1 MVKIKMTDQELQKEM
16 ERIQE
21 FLRSYVREGERVVIA
36 VSGGLDS
43 DFVARIA
50 VNTFGKKRVKL
61 FTVLQ
66 SDMEDKY
73 IRNARNLA
81 QDVGVVLVELDM
93 QKLPYE
99 FMKAM
104 EADTE
109 EEFHADGLIDPA
121 RAKCS
126 LRTMIISTYQDR
138 GYVVLGTSNK
148 TEIKTGFYMPFGDA
162 QAHIKPIAH
171 LYKSQVCQLAKMAG
185 TREEVIHQPASAGFW
200 KGQEDL
206 EDLAYWIYN
215 EKPIGKEQHFTE
227 EDDEKVGEIYKML
240 NRENVDTTIA
250 CLEEGISIE
259 DISKETGLSENIINS
274 MKKMI
279 DYAAATKNRPL
290 LVSMEQR

>member
-1 MVKIKMTDQELQKEM
+1 MTTQELQNEL

-21 FLRSYVREGERVVIA
+21 FLKSYVREGERVVIGI
-36 VSGGLDS
+36 SGGLDS
-43 DFVARIA
+43 DVVARIA
-50 VNTFGKKRVKL
+50 VSTFGKERVKL

-73 IRNARNLA
+73 IRNVRNLA
-81 QDVGVVLVELDM
+81 QDMGVVLVELNM

-104 EADTE
+104 EVDEE
-109 EEFHADGLIDPA
+109 EEFNADGLIDPA

-171 LYKSQVCQLAKMAG
+171 LYKSQVCQLAKIVG
-185 TREEVIHQPASAGFW
+185 TREEVINQPASAGFW

-215 EKPIGKEQHFTE
+215 EKPIGKEQYFTE
-227 EDDEKVGEIYKML
+227 EDDKKVGEIYRML
-240 NRENVDTTIA
+240 NRENVDIMLA
-250 CLEEGISIE
+250 CLEEGISVG
-259 DISKETGLSENIINS
+259 DISEETGLPEFIINS

-279 DYAAATKNRPL
+279 HYAATTKNRPL
-290 LVSMEQR
+290 LVSMEQG